1 MIRQLAVAHSRVYNG
16 INYRLRTFN
25 KGRWRGTV
33 GRPQLPLL
41 LTERCNARCVH
52 CDIWKNR
59 GQEDRPTVEQWKT
72 VLRDLRYWLG
82 PVQVVLTGGEAL
94 LVPFAT
100 DLVQEGD

>member
-25 KGRWRGTV
+25 KGRWRGYC
-33 GRPQLPLL
+33 RPTSIALL

-100 DLVQEGD
+100 DLVSRR